1 MPNIRPRGRPHETRA
16 RGLPLAN
23 QPAPWADRRKAM
35 IRIENDTV
43 TVTLKSKDILN
54 RFVNYMEE
62 EWDNLVIHQFSTV
75 IKELKN
81 IMGRS
86 LTINC
91 FCPEF
96 LAIEIEICLMFFMS
110 DHGKRMNVTKLARL
124 YKRIGCD

>member
-1 MPNIRPRGRPHETRA
+1 
-16 RGLPLAN
+16 
-23 QPAPWADRRKAM
+23 M

-62 EWDNLVIHQFSTV
+62 EGDNLVIHQFSTV
-75 IKELKN
+75 IKECKN

-86 LTINC
+86 LVINC

-96 LAIEIEICLMFFMS
+96 LAIEIEICLMYFMS
-110 DHGKRMNVTKLARL
+110 IYHGKIMNGTKLKRL
-124 YKRIGCD
+124 NKKIGCD